1 MRKNKIVQVVFLYL
15 MLLMCGCTTN
25 TTDNSLMFGENG
37 SPKIVIGD
45 FQASKADIHS
55 VLMKVLRERRW
66 NVLDDGNPIVVEQ
79 LNGSQHAKLKIYI
92 YSGKVVVD
100 SIGSTRAGQPYV
112 PLSYMEYIRKSLVR
126 DLRMNEYER
135 YNKI

>member
-45 FQASKADIHS
+45 IQASKADIHS
-55 VLMKVLRERRW
+55 VLIAGEKVECFGRW
-66 NVLDDGNPIVVEQ
+66 
-79 LNGSQHAKLKIYI
+79 
-92 YSGKVVVD
+92 
-100 SIGSTRAGQPYV
+100 QPYCSRTTKRLPACKV
-112 PLSYMEYIRKSLVR
+112 ENIYL
-126 DLRMNEYER
+126 
-135 YNKI
+135 

>member
-1 MRKNKIVQVVFLYL
+1 
-15 MLLMCGCTTN
+15 
-25 TTDNSLMFGENG
+25 MFGENG

-45 FQASKADIHS
+45 IQASKADIHS